1 MVMTENVSAPPAALP
16 TIAPNE
22 TLPID
27 PPLGDLPADTV
38 KDLVGV
44 FKLFADETRLRILF
58 LLAQAEEYNV
68 RTLCDLLG
76 QSQPAVSH
84 HLALMRSA
92 GLLALRR
99 EGKHN
104 FYSLTPSRFREVFEL
119 LFSMAPDKAGSVEID
134 GCVLSLRSAK

>member
-58 LLAQAEEYNV
+58 LLAQAKECNV

-84 HLALMRSA
+84 HLALMRAA

-99 EGKHN
+99 DGKHN